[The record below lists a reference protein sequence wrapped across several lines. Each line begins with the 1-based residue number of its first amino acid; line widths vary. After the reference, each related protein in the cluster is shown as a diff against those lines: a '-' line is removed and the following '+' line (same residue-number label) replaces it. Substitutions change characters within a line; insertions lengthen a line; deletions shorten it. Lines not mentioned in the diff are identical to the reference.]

1 MNRYFEHPQF
11 STLSYMKRKAVQGMI
26 DELIRQR
33 YLKITPG
40 KYPTVSLSGA
50 GEKAARERLGIPINY
65 KAELKPSSVPGMRR
79 VASQRVT
86 DTVDETRQLLVQGM
100 GAQEIADVRGLK
112 IGTIF
117 NHLASLIEQEKI
129 AVEDVV
135 DEQERQLIEA
145 AVQEVGSFYLSPIK
159 ARLPEEVSYGE
170 IRCVVA
176 WMQKQE
182 QLAIEPLSQQN
193 VLMERLREWRTK
205 RAEETGIR
213 SHIIFSNA
221 VLHAIAEAMPRSLDG
236 LLAVRGV
243 SQDKCQQYGAEILAI
258 VSNATGKAI
267 LREAR
272 ESYVTSQSDHSS
284 SISSPQQNTEANDT
298 LPSEEAS
305 GDSKIF
311 DQLRQWRS
319 NVAKETGVPA
329 YVVLNNATLE
339 AIVKDQPRSQEELL
353 QLPGIGPAKSQLYG
367 EAVLAIISQMREG
380 L

>member
-1 MNRYFEHPQF
+1 
-11 STLSYMKRKAVQGMI
+11 LI
-26 DELIRQR
+26 DELIRER
-33 YLKITPG
+33 YLKISSG
-40 KYPTVSLSGA
+40 KYPTVSLSAA
-50 GEKAARERLGIPINY
+50 GEKAAHERLAIPINS
-65 KAELKPSSVPGMRR
+65 KAELKPSSVPRMRR
-79 VASQRVT
+79 VASQRGT

-135 DEQERQLIEA
+135 DEQERKLIEA

-272 ESYVTSQSDHSS
+272 ESYVTTPSQSDHSS